1 MKSATD
7 KLIKANNRFGF
18 QLFAELLKQQPDQNI
33 FISPLSLS
41 IALCMLYNGAVGQT
55 QAEMAIA
62 LGIQNM
68 NVSEVNQANAQL
80 IQQLERLADVQV
92 AIANSLWA
100 QATLQFRAD
109 FLQRVQEFYQAKV
122 ENLDFGSPDAA
133 ATINQWASDKTL
145 GKIQQ
150 IVQRLSPATIL
161 VLLNAI
167 YFKGAW
173 SLPFDPEQTKSG
185 TFTLLDG
192 SQKIVPMMRQLHE
205 YCCYQ
210 SADFQA
216 VRLPFGDKRLSL
228 DIFLPQFLSGLNYF
242 YPSLRLEN
250 VAQWLSQF
258 PSKSSSQRLINLVLP
273 RFRLEYEVK
282 SELKQALISLGMKQA
297 FEEANFSQLCS
308 GSTTISKIT
317 HKTFFE
323 VNEAGAEAAA
333 VTAIELER
341 GLPPTVTID
350 RPFFC
355 AIRDQQTGAILFMGV
370 VVDPAVAM

>member
-41 IALCMLYNGAVGQT
+41 IALSMLYNGAVGQT

-62 LGIQNM
+62 LGIQNLS
-68 NVSEVNQANAQL
+68 VPEVNQANAQL
-80 IQQLERLADVQV
+80 IQQLEKLTDVQV

-100 QATLQFRAD
+100 QPTLQFRAD
-109 FLQRVQEFYQAKV
+109 FLQRIQEFYQAKV
-122 ENLDFGSPDAA
+122 ENLDFGNPDAA

-161 VLLNAI
+161 VLLNAT

-173 SLPFDPEQTKSG
+173 SLPFDPEQTASG
-185 TFTLLDG
+185 TFTLLDD
-192 SQKIVPMMRQLHE
+192 SQKVVPMMRQLNE

-210 SADFQA
+210 GEDYQA
-216 VRLPFGDKRLSL
+216 VRVPFGGKRLSL
-228 DIFLPQFLSGLNYF
+228 DIFLPPALAQADSVESLGLGN
-242 YPSLRLEN
+242 
-250 VAQWLSQF
+250 AAKWLSQF
-258 PSKSSSQRLINLVLP
+258 PSKSTPQRLVTLVLP
-273 RFRLEYEVK
+273 RFRLEYKVK
-282 SELKQALISLGMKQA
+282 AELKQALMSLGMKQA

-308 GSTTISKIT
+308 DSATISKIT

-341 GLPPTVTID
+341 GLPPTITID